1 MQVKYVFIVR
11 IIRAEDEKKGIDS
24 PSKVSLISKESELH
38 HSIRSLIGGLTRR
51 KKGGAAGNGTQGLW
65 LKPLVLCH

>member
-1 MQVKYVFIVR
+1 MVMQVKYVFIVR

-38 HSIRSLIGGLTRR
+38 HSIGSLIGGAHPSEEKWCRR
-51 KKGGAAGNGTQGLW
+51 E
-65 LKPLVLCH
+65 